1 MSDYERREQHPP
13 PAGPPAGSASVEPTG
28 GPGGNMGRASVVSA
42 VRARTSD
49 EPAPKKKKKRMSMR
63 RRRIYAALIL
73 VALMLLGSGT
83 VVGAVF
89 FQSVPLPDE
98 LAFGESTTFTYSDET
113 VVAGYGEFTRKLVD
127 EYEDLPRSVV
137 WSLLALEDKNYFKHE
152 GVDYR
157 GTLRALFNNV
167 TGGDTQGASTI
178 SQQYAGMVADIR
190 DDITYG
196 RKAREAIMAMKLEQ
210 EYSKESILLH
220 YLNLNFYNRGA
231 YGIAAASEVWFGKK
245 LEDLT
250 WGESMMLVMQVKA
263 GDGSFDPRLAE
274 EGDTAPLD
282 RWTYGMNSLLSLED
296 LTEEEK
302 QLIQEELDAG
312 MPETSDQIENPGSWG
327 HDTPTGFITNPG
339 DGYVWAE
346 LESRYGLTQKDFYG
360 HEEDTGGY
368 TVVLTIDP
376 DIQAQ
381 AEETSSRGE
390 LKRETNE
397 EGQLV
402 DVEGNVVDDPAA
414 AAEYKNE
421 DGFFEFENDKENAA
435 LYEYN
440 ESMTSAVVAVE
451 PGTGRVL
458 GYYGGDN
465 GLGIDKAGIESAH
478 PPSSTFK
485 MVTAATA
492 IKNGASI
499 DSWWNSDS
507 PREFDTLEGIGDGT
521 LTNSSANE
529 NTDRTLT
536 DSVRDSRNTPMYA
549 IAEKWGATAILETA
563 IDMGVRSM
571 SQNEDGEQVTYHFY
585 KEDDGSITYSRHGI
599 IVNDDG
605 TYVLDENGGID
616 QFASL
621 DGYNDDGTPVR
632 TPLDSEVHNAPFY
645 YHISIGQFP
654 TSVMDMAAVYATI
667 AADGAYNETHFVEKV
682 YDRDGEVVEPIR
694 PLESEQALDVSIARN
709 LQWVGSEIKGE
720 GGELSRP
727 YTGKTGTW
735 EAAKEYGKGINAH
748 TWYVGAIPQ
757 LSIAAWVGNA
767 TAESAP
773 LLNKHGGT
781 DGVFGSTLSY
791 PVWRQFMDGAIEVE
805 GYEEQSWTEA
815 AHVGSPI
822 VDDILNSDGT
832 IDPSSPYCAANRG
845 DTRCGQP
852 DRGGD
857 EEDCTP
863 LQEWLNQC
871 GGEGREEDGGGPG
884 GGPGGGGPGGGGPGG
899 PGGPGND

>member
-13 PAGPPAGSASVEPTG
+13 PAGPPVGSARVEPVG

-42 VRARTSD
+42 VRARTPD
-49 EPAPKKKKKRMSMR
+49 EPAPKKKRMSMR

-73 VALMLLGSGT
+73 VVLMLLGSGT

-98 LAFGESTTFTYSDET
+98 LAFGESTTFTYADET
-113 VVAGYGEFTRKLVD
+113 AVAGYGEFTRKLVD
-127 EYEDLPRSVV
+127 DYEDLPRSVV
-137 WSLLALEDKNYFKHE
+137 WSLLALEDKNYFEHE
-152 GVDYR
+152 GVDYK

-190 DDITYG
+190 DDISYG

-263 GDGSFDPRLAE
+263 GDGSFDPRLVE

-282 RWTYGMNSLLSLED
+282 RWTHGMNTLLTLED

-302 QLIQEELDAG
+302 QLVQEQLDAG
-312 MPETSDQIENPGSWG
+312 MPETSAQVENPGSWG
-327 HDTPTGFITNPG
+327 HDTPTGFITNPS

-376 DIQAQ
+376 EIQAQ

-397 EGQLV
+397 EGEFV
-402 DVEGNVVDDPAA
+402 DAEGNVVDDPAE

-421 DGFFEFENDKENAA
+421 DGFFEFEDTNENAA
-435 LYEYN
+435 LYEDYHK
-440 ESMTSAVVAVE
+440 SMTSAVVAVE

-507 PREFDTLEGIGDGT
+507 PREFDTLDGIGDGT
-521 LTNSSANE
+521 ITNAGTNE

-571 SQNEDGEQVTYHFY
+571 SQNEEGEQVTYRFY
-585 KEDDGSITYSRHGI
+585 KEDDGSITYSRHGVI
-599 IVNDDG
+599 ANGD
-605 TYVLDENGGID
+605 TYVLDERGNID
-616 QFASL
+616 RFASL
-621 DGYNDDGTPVR
+621 DGYEEDGTPVR
-632 TPLDSEVHNAPFY
+632 TPLDSGVQNAPFY
-645 YHISIGQFP
+645 YHISFGQFP

-667 AADGAYNETHFVEKV
+667 AADGTYNETHFVEKV
-682 YDRDGEVVEPIR
+682 YDRDGEEVEPIR
-694 PLESEQALDVSIARN
+694 ELESEQALDVSIARN
-709 LQWVGSEIKGE
+709 LQWVGSEIDGE
-720 GGELSRP
+720 GEPFPRP

-735 EAAKEYGKGINAH
+735 EATAEGYENANAH

-805 GYEEQSWTEA
+805 GYEEKGWTEA
-815 AHVGSPI
+815 QHVGSPI

-832 IDPSSPYCAANRG
+832 IDPSSPYCAANPT

-857 EEDCTP
+857 DEQDCTP
-863 LQEWLNQC
+863 LQQWLNQC
-871 GGEGREEDGGGPG
+871 GEEGREEDGEPG
-884 GGPGGGGPGGGGPGG
+884 GGPGGGGPGGGPGG
-899 PGGPGND
+899 PGDD